1 MLGIVLVPIM
11 IGHGWV
17 AVAEEGG
24 VPLDGWALLRWVIP
38 LGDPGA
44 SDWGYRFTTPLW
56 YIRAYFWFLLLSPAA
71 LFLFRRWPKR
81 TMSVP
86 LIVAVLSGLGGF
98 DLSLQG
104 STSSAIVATMA
115 TDRKSTRLNS
125 SHANISY
132 AVFCF

>member
-44 SDWGYRFTTPLW
+44 SDWGYQFTIPLW

-71 LFLFRRWPKR
+71 LFMFRRWPKR

-86 LIVAVLSGLGGF
+86 LIVAVLRGLGLGG
-98 DLSLQG
+98 LSLQG
-104 STSSAIVATMA
+104 LPRRGIGGALATFGARWM
-115 TDRKSTRLNS
+115 LG
-125 SHANISY
+125 
-132 AVFCF
+132 